1 MQLKASDTTY
11 ETCLSVTTSPDRLV
25 DFVFRSYGFCVMLD
39 FGKGLKSKGAKTTK
53 DFAFDRGQ
61 QLFHNFKAFVFIFTP
76 LFLKSE
82 AQTLLSLFF
91 EEKLN
96 VT

>member
-1 MQLKASDTTY
+1 MSSFSFWSYIFCAM
-11 ETCLSVTTSPDRLV
+11 V
-25 DFVFRSYGFCVMLD
+25 DLR
-39 FGKGLKSKGAKTTK
+39 KGLKSKGAKTTK

-61 QLFHNFKAFVFIFTP
+61 QLFHNFKAFVFIFAP